1 MKIPLMAITV
11 FMILFIACKPKQPST
26 EAMAEKIPTL
36 TRLWATDTVLRTP
49 ESVLY
54 DQARNVIYVAN
65 VNLNP
70 WEKDGNGFISKLDT
84 NGNILELQW
93 VSGLNGP
100 KGMGILNDH
109 LYVADIDEVVEI
121 NLESGAIVNKYFIE
135 GNPTLNDITVGNG
148 VIYISGSDS
157 NKVFMLKDG
166 RVTLLFEGDFGRPNG
181 LYAES
186 GRLLMITTIS
196 SELKAFDLETGQIT
210 VLVDSIGHG
219 DGIVPAGDGDY
230 LASSWRGEI
239 FYLTPG
245 WKRIQLLD
253 TRDAEINAADIDY
266 IVEQQMLLVPT
277 FHKNQVVAYRVEK

>member
-1 MKIPLMAITV
+1 MKIPLIALLVIM
-11 FMILFIACKPKQPST
+11 LFFFSCKPQQSAPDV
-26 EAMAEKIPTL
+26 MAEKIPTL
-36 TRLWATDTVLRTP
+36 SRLWATDTTLRTP

-54 DQARNVIYVAN
+54 DKARDIIYVAN

-70 WEKDGNGFISKLDT
+70 WEKDGNGFISRLDT
-84 NGNILELQW
+84 KGNILELQW

-121 NLESGAIVNKYFIE
+121 NLETGAIVNKYFIE
-135 GNPTLNDITVGNG
+135 GNPTLNDVTVGNG
-148 VIYISGSDS
+148 VVYISGSDS

-166 RVTLLFEGDFGRPNG
+166 KVTLLFEGDFGRPNG

-266 IVEQQMLLVPT
+266 IIEQQMLLVPT
-277 FHKNQVVAYRVEK
+277 FHKNQVVAYRMEK

>member
-1 MKIPLMAITV
+1 MKIPLMALPV
-11 FMILFIACKPKQPST
+11 FMILFFACKPQQPAR
-26 EAMAEKIPTL
+26 EAMEEKIPTL
-36 TRLWATDTVLRTP
+36 SRLWATDTVLRTP

-54 DQARNVIYVAN
+54 DQARDIIYVAN

-70 WEKDGNGFISKLDT
+70 WEKDGNGFISRLDT
-84 NGNILELQW
+84 KGNILELQW

-121 NLESGAIVNKYFIE
+121 NLETGTIVNKYFIE
-135 GNPTLNDITVGNG
+135 GNPTLNDVTVGNG
-148 VIYISGSDS
+148 AVYISGSDS

-166 RVTLLFEGDFGRPNG
+166 NVTLLFEGDFGRPNG

-219 DGIVPAGDGDY
+219 DGIVPAGDGGY

-239 FYLTPG
+239 FYLAPG

-266 IVEQQMLLVPT
+266 IIDQRMLLVPT
-277 FHKNQVVAYRVEK
+277 FLKNQVVAYRVEK